1 MLYVVLCN
9 IFSCFS
15 LLFKQKCLLLKN
27 LEYRNTSYHF
37 LGKLLLIFWYIGL
50 HTTGTC
56 LLCKIYLYHLYI
68 IKLLI
73 CGLNIEFLVDRC
85 FSLITLDISVHYLLD
100 SIVSDEESDVS
111 HLIEDSFCTMC
122 PFFCWFFQ
130 ESLSLPYDSF
140 LMMCLLIGSFW
151 VYHTGVCTSFL
162 MFKLIFS
169 WDLGTF
175 WPLVLFF

>member
-1 MLYVVLCN
+1 MLLYVVLCN
-9 IFSCFS
+9 IFCFS
-15 LLFKQKCLLLKN
+15 LLFKQKCLLLNKI
-27 LEYRNTSYHF
+27 RNIEILVITS
-37 LGKLLLIFWYIGL
+37 LVKLLLIFWYIGL

-56 LLCKIYLYHLYI
+56 LSKILYHLYI

-122 PFFCWFFQ
+122 PFFVDSFKSLCLCLMTVFLWCVFDWILL
-130 ESLSLPYDSF
+130 SLSYLESIK
-140 LMMCLLIGSFW
+140 LLGCLN
-151 VYHTGVCTSFL
+151 
-162 MFKLIFS
+162 
-169 WDLGTF
+169 
-175 WPLVLFF
+175 